1 MHLQPTHTHIL
12 HSASSQIP
20 VWNPVGGLWWGFI
33 AETVYVL
40 RSLAVSQRNSIVDVW
55 RNSKCDSVFGEGF
68 HHWGYIG
75 ESWTPPASWFSWFKP
90 NANTRRWNLGLNPR
104 PHFLEGE
111 FIHLVDKAKNVWLIV
126 GQLPIKAGWWNTPLA
141 LLDFSQRFSQRITL
155 IPCIAPILCISIPIP
170 CIASLISHIP
180 TLIRCV
186 LIISAILHW
195 DSTFRVLQIVDFVK
209 RQTKETVLS
218 SFRQYKKPHENVFL
232 RKKFQ
237 LYQVLVN
244 FTIS

>member
-20 VWNPVGGLWWGFI
+20 IWNPVGGLWWSFI

-68 HHWGYIG
+68 HHWGYTG

-90 NANTRRWNLGLNPR
+90 NVNTRRWNLGLNPR

-111 FIHLVDKAKNVWLIV
+111 FIHLVDKASLIE
-126 GQLPIKAGWWNTPLA
+126 IIITI
-141 LLDFSQRFSQRITL
+141 ITL
-155 IPCIAPILCISIPIP
+155 IFLHITIIVIITKMFFIKLVTVHLIFLTIILVI
-170 CIASLISHIP
+170 
-180 TLIRCV
+180 
-186 LIISAILHW
+186 
-195 DSTFRVLQIVDFVK
+195 F
-209 RQTKETVLS
+209 
-218 SFRQYKKPHENVFL
+218 
-232 RKKFQ
+232 
-237 LYQVLVN
+237 
-244 FTIS
+244 

>member
-33 AETVYVL
+33 AETVYVS
-40 RSLAVSQRNSIVDVW
+40 RSLAVLQRNSIVDVW

-68 HHWGYIG
+68 HHWGYTG

-126 GQLPIKAGWWNTPLA
+126 GQLPRKAGWWNTSLA
-141 LLDFSQRFSQRITL
+141 LRDFSRSCKHKDSPEESSWFPAFPLWFPAFPPWFPAFPPWFPSFR
-155 IPCIAPILCISIPIP
+155 SPIP
-170 CIASLISHIP
+170 H
-180 TLIRCV
+180 
-186 LIISAILHW
+186 
-195 DSTFRVLQIVDFVK
+195 
-209 RQTKETVLS
+209 S
-218 SFRQYKKPHENVFL
+218 SFYR
-232 RKKFQ
+232 
-237 LYQVLVN
+237 
-244 FTIS
+244 